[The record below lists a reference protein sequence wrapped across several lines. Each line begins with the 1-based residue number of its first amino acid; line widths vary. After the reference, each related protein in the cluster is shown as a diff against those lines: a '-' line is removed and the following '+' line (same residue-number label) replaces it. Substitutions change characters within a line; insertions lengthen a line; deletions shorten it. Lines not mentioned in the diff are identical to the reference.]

1 MTRALKRSLI
11 VWLSQGEN
19 SMTENPVVLITRPK
33 EISGTLDKRLSEFG
47 IRAYTYSP
55 IEILPLEAADQL
67 MATAVKDVDIVIFV
81 SPISVEMGFGTIS
94 KFMRDDS
101 SRQIIAAVG
110 RSTASVLK
118 SFGVSEVISPVDGSG
133 ADALVNNLITNHVLR
148 DKNVLIVHGEGGGEN
163 IATRLSM
170 KVKKI
175 NRFVCYK
182 SVVNTEPFSDVVN
195 MFGDGLISGWTA
207 TSRGI
212 LAQMLSLDAEHGMDL
227 TSFPLFVNH
236 HLIASDAANAGVK
249 TIIDCA
255 NATDQMA
262 ECISDWFK
270 LSEVS

>member
-1 MTRALKRSLI
+1 MTK
-11 VWLSQGEN
+11 
-19 SMTENPVVLITRPK
+19 NPVVLITRPK
-33 EISGTLDKRLSEFG
+33 EISGTLEKRLFEFG
-47 IRAYTYSP
+47 IGTYTYSP
-55 IEILPLEAADQL
+55 IEILPLEAPDQL
-67 MATAVKDVDIVIFV
+67 IATVVKDVDIVIFV
-81 SPISVEMGFGTIS
+81 SPISVEMGFRTIS
-94 KFMRDDS
+94 KFIHDDP

-118 SFGVSEVISPVDGSG
+118 SFGVSEVISPVVGSG
-133 ADALVNNLITNHVLR
+133 ADALVNNLISNYVLR

-163 IATRLSM
+163 IATGLSG

-182 SVVNTEPFSDVVN
+182 NVMNSEPFSDVVK
-195 MFGDGLISGWTA
+195 MFGDRLISGWTA

-255 NATDQMA
+255 NASDQMA

>member
-1 MTRALKRSLI
+1 MTK
-11 VWLSQGEN
+11 
-19 SMTENPVVLITRPK
+19 NPVVLITRPK
-33 EISGTLDKRLSEFG
+33 EISGTLEKRLFEFG
-47 IRAYTYSP
+47 IGTYTYSP
-55 IEILPLEAADQL
+55 IEILPLEATDQL
-67 MATAVKDVDIVIFV
+67 IATVVKDVDIVIFV
-81 SPISVEMGFGTIS
+81 SPISVEMGFRTIS
-94 KFMRDDS
+94 KFIHDDP

-118 SFGVSEVISPVDGSG
+118 NFGVSKVISPVDGSG
-133 ADALVNNLITNHVLR
+133 AGALVNNLISNYLLR

-163 IATRLSM
+163 IATGLSG

-182 SVVNTEPFSDVVN
+182 NVMNSEPFSDVVK
-195 MFGDGLISGWTA
+195 MFGDRLISGWTA

-212 LAQMLSLDAEHGMDL
+212 LAQMLSLGAEHGMDL

-236 HLIASDAANAGVK
+236 HLIARDAANAGAK
-249 TIIDCA
+249 TIINCT

>member
-1 MTRALKRSLI
+1 MTK
-11 VWLSQGEN
+11 
-19 SMTENPVVLITRPK
+19 NPVVLITRPK
-33 EISGTLDKRLSEFG
+33 EISGTLEKRLFEFG
-47 IRAYTYSP
+47 IGTYTYSP
-55 IEILPLEAADQL
+55 IEILPLEATDQL
-67 MATAVKDVDIVIFV
+67 IATVVKDVDIVIFV

-94 KFMRDDS
+94 KFIHDDP

-118 SFGVSEVISPVDGSG
+118 SFGVSKVISPVDGSG
-133 ADALVNNLITNHVLR
+133 ADALVNNLISNYVLR

-163 IATRLSM
+163 IATGLSG

-182 SVVNTEPFSDVVN
+182 SVMNSEPFSDVVK
-195 MFGDGLISGWTA
+195 MFGDRLISGWTA

-236 HLIASDAANAGVK
+236 HLIASDAANAGAK

>member
-1 MTRALKRSLI
+1 VTK
-11 VWLSQGEN
+11 
-19 SMTENPVVLITRPK
+19 NPVVLITRPK
-33 EISGTLDKRLSEFG
+33 EISGALEKRLSEFG
-47 IRAYTYSP
+47 IGTYTYSP
-55 IEILPLEAADQL
+55 IEILPLEATDQL
-67 MATAVKDVDIVIFV
+67 MATAIKDVDIVIFV

-94 KFMRDDS
+94 KFIHDDP
-101 SRQIIAAVG
+101 SRQIVAAVG

-133 ADALVNNLITNHVLR
+133 ADALVNNLVSNQVLI

-163 IATRLSM
+163 IATGLFG

-182 SVVNTEPFSDVVN
+182 SVVNSEPFSDVVK
-195 MFGDGLISGWTA
+195 MFGDRLISGWTA

-212 LAQMLSLDAEHGMDL
+212 LAQMLSLDAEHGRYL
-227 TSFPLFVNH
+227 TNFPLFVNH
-236 HLIASDAANAGVK
+236 NLIASDAANAGVK

>member
-1 MTRALKRSLI
+1 MTK
-11 VWLSQGEN
+11 
-19 SMTENPVVLITRPK
+19 NPVVLITRPK
-33 EISGTLDKRLSEFG
+33 EISGTLEKRLSEFG
-47 IRAYTYSP
+47 IGTYTYSP
-55 IEILPLEAADQL
+55 VEILPLEATDQS
-67 MATAVKDVDIVIFV
+67 MATIVKDVDIVIFV
-81 SPISVEMGFGTIS
+81 SPISVEMGFGKIS
-94 KFMRDDS
+94 KFIHDDP

-133 ADALVNNLITNHVLR
+133 ADALVNNLTTNHVLR

-163 IATRLSM
+163 IATGLSR

-182 SVVNTEPFSDVVN
+182 SVMNLEPFSDVVK
-195 MFGDGLISGWTA
+195 MFGDRLISGWTA

-212 LAQMLSLDAEHGMDL
+212 LAQMLLLDAEHGMGL

-236 HLIASDAANAGVK
+236 HLITSDAANAGAK

>member
-1 MTRALKRSLI
+1 MTK
-11 VWLSQGEN
+11 
-19 SMTENPVVLITRPK
+19 NPVVLVTRPK
-33 EISGTLDKRLSEFG
+33 EISGTLEKRLSEFG
-47 IRAYTYSP
+47 IGTYTYSP
-55 IEILPLEAADQL
+55 IEILPLEAPDQL
-67 MATAVKDVDIVIFV
+67 IATVFKDVDIVIFV

-94 KFMRDDS
+94 KFIHDDPS
-101 SRQIIAAVG
+101 GQIIAAVG

-133 ADALVNNLITNHVLR
+133 ADASVNYLITNYVLR

-163 IATRLSM
+163 IATGLSG

-182 SVVNTEPFSDVVN
+182 SVMNSEPFSDVN
-195 MFGDGLISGWTA
+195 KMFGNRLISGWTA

-212 LAQMLSLDAEHGMDL
+212 LTRMLSLGAEHGMDL

-236 HLIASDAANAGVK
+236 HLIASDAVKAGAK

-255 NATDQMA
+255 DATDQMA
-262 ECISDWFK
+262 ECISEWFK
-270 LSEVS
+270 MSELTQVVG